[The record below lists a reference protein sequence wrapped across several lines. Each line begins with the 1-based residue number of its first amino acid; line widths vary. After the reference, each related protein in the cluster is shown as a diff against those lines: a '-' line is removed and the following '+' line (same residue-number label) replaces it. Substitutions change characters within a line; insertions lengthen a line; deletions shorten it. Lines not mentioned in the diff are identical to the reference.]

1 MIGPI
6 VAEAAVMAA
15 AVSGVVALV
24 PHRLDLERADAAGV
38 RHRGSGHAGE
48 DHAGEDVGV
57 A

>member
-6 VAEAAVMAA
+6 VAEAAVMR
-15 AVSGVVALV
+15 SRRLGIVALV
-24 PHRLDLERADAAGV
+24 PHRLDLERADAAGIG
-38 RHRGSGHAGE
+38 HRRARHAGE